1 MKKIGLFSFAIA
13 VLLASCGETI
23 DIDKYTISGKLPN
36 ADNDGRVVYLQEVGD
51 TWKERVNLD
60 TAIIANGVF
69 GFDGFIENGKALRFV
84 TIADPVTKIQQTTLV
99 ILEPGKIELV
109 IDSVST
115 VNGTELNSKVI
126 SEFQQ
131 LMDKGENLPD
141 SEVKPL
147 MYNFVKANIDNP
159 VGEYTFA
166 SKSYYF
172 DGKQLTELLNLAKP
186 EFKSSKMGER
196 LVKRNEKLEATA
208 IDKQF
213 TDLKGKTPE
222 GKEIA
227 LSDYAGKGK
236 YVLVDFWA
244 SWCPPCRKDMPYLVE
259 AYAKYKNKGFEIV
272 GVSLDENVADWQ
284 NMIKKLKVTWP
295 QMSDLKGWN
304 SELSGAYGVASI
316 PHTVLIDKEGKII
329 AKYIKGEELIPTLQ
343 ELIK

>member
-1 MKKIGLFSFAIA
+1 M
-13 VLLASCGETI
+13 
-23 DIDKYTISGKLPN
+23 
-36 ADNDGRVVYLQEVGD
+36 
-51 TWKERVNLD
+51 
-60 TAIIANGVF
+60 
-69 GFDGFIENGKALRFV
+69 
-84 TIADPVTKIQQTTLV
+84 
-99 ILEPGKIELV
+99 
-109 IDSVST
+109 
-115 VNGTELNSKVI
+115 
-126 SEFQQ
+126 
-131 LMDKGENLPD
+131 
-141 SEVKPL
+141 
-147 MYNFVKANIDNP
+147 
-159 VGEYTFA
+159 
-166 SKSYYF
+166 
-172 DGKQLTELLNLAKP
+172 
-186 EFKSSKMGER
+186 
-196 LVKRNEKLEATA
+196 KRNEKLEATA
-208 IDKQF
+208 IDQQF

-227 LSDYAGKGK
+227 LSDYAGKGE